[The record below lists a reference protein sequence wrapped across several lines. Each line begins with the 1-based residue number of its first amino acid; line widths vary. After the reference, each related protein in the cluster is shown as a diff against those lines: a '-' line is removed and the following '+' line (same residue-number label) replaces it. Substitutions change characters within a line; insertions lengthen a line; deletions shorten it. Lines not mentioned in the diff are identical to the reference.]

1 MAGSNN
7 ANLDCKVVADTGHI
21 LGVEMMDTLLAAK
34 KNAACN
40 CNFRIYRRVK
50 GF

>member
-21 LGVEMMDTLLAAK
+21 LGVEMMDTLLAVLK
-34 KNAACN
+34 KMQLAIVI
-40 CNFRIYRRVK
+40 FEFIGV
-50 GF
+50 